1 MSTTT
6 AEQVKA
12 FYSTAEIRRIFV
24 KRLDDEM
31 FEKVGR
37 EVATIGYPRNDDGK
51 RAAIWQGFEWLVG
64 YQPIGY

>member
-6 AEQVKA
+6 AEQIKA

-37 EVATIGYPRNDDGK
+37 EVATFSYPRNDDGR
-51 RAAIWQGFEWLVG
+51 RAAIWQGFERLL
-64 YQPIGY
+64 